1 MYPPAAREEVE
12 DRSATLGVDPHH
24 YGEGIL
30 CIEAALVGE
39 VDVAV
44 CDTLEI
50 VRSKRKAVRT
60 WCWFDIDKSNSSVA
74 VDAYISSSCHAI
86 KREYSSGSC

>member
-1 MYPPAAREEVE
+1 MEY
-12 DRSATLGVDPHH
+12 RSATLRVDPHH

-44 CDTLEI
+44 CDALQI
-50 VRSKRKAVRT
+50 IRSKRKTIWA
-60 WCWFDIDKSNSSVA
+60 WCRLDVDKSCSSVA
-74 VDAYISSSCHAI
+74 VDA
-86 KREYSSGSC
+86 